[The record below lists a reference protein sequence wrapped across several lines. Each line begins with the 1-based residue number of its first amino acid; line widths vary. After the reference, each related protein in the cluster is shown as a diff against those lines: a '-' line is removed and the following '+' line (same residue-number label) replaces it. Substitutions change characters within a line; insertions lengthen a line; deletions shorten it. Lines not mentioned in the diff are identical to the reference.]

1 MKNMSNNQYV
11 GKANSKLGN
20 ETLMMI
26 YVREKN
32 NLIPLF
38 PQSIV
43 FIPTFHFIPNFG
55 EIGAL
60 IAPVWGIL

>member
-1 MKNMSNNQYV
+1 MSNNQYV
-11 GKANSKLGN
+11 GKANSKLGKI
-20 ETLMMI
+20 MMI
-26 YVREKN
+26 YVREKI